1 MVGIFLVSKILSFGL
16 DGADGYIV
24 TAECFL
30 SGGLPSFDVVGLPDA
45 SVRESRDRVRASIKN
60 LKAEFPKS
68 KITINLAPAGTKK
81 EGPIYDLPILLG
93 MLVASGQI
101 PEISADC
108 AFLGELSLGGELR
121 AARGVLSMAI
131 AAKAA
136 GVKRLFVPFENAREA
151 SLAGEDLEVYGVKTA
166 ADLVSYFKK
175 ELSLSREP
183 VWTPAPTTRKTL
195 DFSDVKG
202 QENVKRALEIAAAG
216 GHNVLMLG
224 PPGSGKSMLSERI
237 PSILPDMTHEEALRT
252 TGLHSIRGLVS
263 SENPLLTER
272 PFRAPHHT
280 ATTVSLSG
288 GGSSLLP
295 GELSLSHN
303 GVLFLDELPEFHR
316 DTLEILRQPMETG
329 NITISRA
336 SGSVTYPANFMLVCA
351 MNPCKCGWRGF
362 ETEAHECTCSPL
374 SVKNYMGKISGPLLD
389 RIDSHGSVPAGTDSD
404 RSDTTTGASSAA
416 IRERVE
422 KARRRAY
429 ARGVS
434 CNAELS
440 AKKLHEI
447 IQLEKDAE
455 ALLKSAF
462 ETLGLT
468 GRSYDKILR
477 LALTI
482 SDLAGDE
489 TVCAHHIAEA
499 IQYRSLDRPDD

>member
-1 MVGIFLVSKILSFGL
+1 MGIFLVSKILSFGL

-68 KITINLAPAGTKK
+68 KITINLAPAGTRK

-101 PEISADC
+101 PEISSDC

-131 AAKAA
+131 AAKKN
-136 GVKRLFVPFENAREA
+136 GVKKLFVPFENAKEA
-151 SLAGEDLEVYGVKTA
+151 SLAGDDLEVYGVKTA
-166 ADLVSYFKK
+166 AELVSYFKN
-175 ELSLSREP
+175 ETPLSREP
-183 VWTPAPTTRKTL
+183 VWSPAPSLRKHL

-216 GHNVLMLG
+216 GHNVIMLG
-224 PPGSGKSMLSERI
+224 PPGSGKSMLSERL

-263 SENPLLTER
+263 HENPLLCER

-280 ATTVSLSG
+280 ASTVSLSG
-288 GGSSLLP
+288 GGAALLP
-295 GELSLSHN
+295 GELSLAHN

-329 NITISRA
+329 EITISRA
-336 SGSVTYPANFMLVCA
+336 SGSVTYPARFMLICA

-362 ETEAHECTCSPL
+362 ENDAHECTCSPL

-389 RIDSHGSVPAGTDSD
+389 RIDIHVSVPAVTYNDMSNTEVGE
-404 RSDTTTGASSAA
+404 SSNE
-416 IRERVE
+416 IRKRVE
-422 KARRRAY
+422 KAREKAY
-429 ARGVS
+429 LRGVS

-440 AKKLHEI
+440 SRRLHELI
-447 IQLEKDAE
+447 NLEADAE
-455 ALLKSAF
+455 SLLKSAF

-482 SDLAGDE
+482 SDLAGDDSVRA
-489 TVCAHHIAEA
+489 THIAEA
-499 IQYRSLDRPDD
+499 IQYRSLDRPND

>member
-1 MVGIFLVSKILSFGL
+1 MGILLVSKILSFGL

-60 LKAEFPKS
+60 LKAEFPKN
-68 KITINLAPAGTKK
+68 KITINLAPAGTRK

-101 PEISADC
+101 PEISSDC
-108 AFLGELSLGGELR
+108 AFLGELSLSGELR

-131 AAKAA
+131 AAKKN
-136 GVKRLFVPFENAREA
+136 GIKRLFVPSENAKEA
-151 SLAGEDLEVYGVKTA
+151 SLAGEDLEVYGIKTA
-166 ADLVSYFKK
+166 AELVGYFKN
-175 ELSLSREP
+175 EATLSREP
-183 VWTPAPTTRKTL
+183 VWKPAPASRKVL

-216 GHNVLMLG
+216 GHNVIMLG
-224 PPGSGKSMLSERI
+224 PPGSGKSMLSERL
-237 PSILPDMTHEEALRT
+237 PSILPDMTHEEALCT

-263 SENPLLTER
+263 NDNPLLCER

-280 ATTVSLSG
+280 ASTVSLSG
-288 GGSSLLP
+288 GGSALLP

-329 NITISRA
+329 QITISRA

-362 ETEAHECTCSPL
+362 ESDAHECTCSPL

-389 RIDSHGSVPAGTDSD
+389 RIDIHVSVPAVTYKDM
-404 RSDTTTGASSAA
+404 SDTKTGECSRD
-416 IRERVE
+416 IRKRVE
-422 KARRRAY
+422 KARERAY

-434 CNAELS
+434 CNAELP
-440 AKKLHEI
+440 AKKLHELI
-447 IQLEKDAE
+447 RLEEEAA

-462 ETLGLT
+462 EALGLT

-482 SDLAGDE
+482 SDLAGED
-489 TVCAHHIAEA
+489 TVKAAHIAEA